1 MPLARGICALNMQ
14 NTISGAA
21 SAPTNSGGKNMAA
34 TKLIAFAAGVLAG
47 TAGIKILTSK
57 DAKKAYTHATA
68 AVLRGKDC
76 VVKTYTTAKENCGD
90 ILADAKAINEERAAK
105 EVIEDEAQ
113 EAAEADETAEA

>member
-1 MPLARGICALNMQ
+1 MTVP
-14 NTISGAA
+14 
-21 SAPTNSGGKNMAA
+21 

-90 ILADAKAINEERAAK
+90 IYADAKAINEERAAK
-105 EVIEDEAQ
+105 EMIEDEA
-113 EAAEADETAEA
+113 EETAEA